1 VKPAVLSRG
10 QRRVQRL
17 LEVAPGA
24 LTWTILIAP
33 VVASFIFAP
42 YIAVAIFLIDIY
54 WFIRTG
60 MVVFG
65 VRRTYRRMK
74 QAGFEDWWQRC
85 LTVVAGPDRPDPRRI
100 VHAVLIPTYTEPYL
114 ILRETVRAI
123 ADAEYPMENKVVA
136 IITRESD
143 RPGWENVRRL
153 QAEFG
158 PRLRAF
164 FHIKDPLLPG
174 IVVGKSAAMAY
185 GGPVLRRELE
195 AMGLDPR
202 DVIVTDLDSDFR
214 VHRQYFAY
222 ISYHYVANRRRLEC
236 IFQPIPMFHNN
247 LWRVPF
253 AVRIMASACTQWQMF
268 LSSRPDRL
276 VAFSSYSM
284 SLDLVV
290 KAGYWDDDVIP
301 EDSRFYW
308 KSFFAT
314 HGQLQMVPV
323 FLPIYGDAPE
333 ASDRGI
339 FWERMK
345 THANQYNQIKR
356 WAWGVSDVPY
366 VTVRLL
372 RHAEIS
378 LWLRARRYGYMVFNH
393 LTWTT
398 LPVLLLFGAALPRL
412 LQEDW
417 NLTPAA
423 DRLALYAFILINIA
437 FLNIAALILVE
448 RRINPPMPR
457 DWSFPQQIWAY
468 LQLGLY
474 PIVGLLFSVLP
485 ALEAQTRLMLGMYLE
500 YKVTEKVAEGPV
512 EGTA

>member
-1 VKPAVLSRG
+1 
-10 QRRVQRL
+10 
-17 LEVAPGA
+17 
-24 LTWTILIAP
+24 
-33 VVASFIFAP
+33 
-42 YIAVAIFLIDIY
+42 
-54 WFIRTG
+54 
-60 MVVFG
+60 
-65 VRRTYRRMK
+65 
-74 QAGFEDWWQRC
+74 
-85 LTVVAGPDRPDPRRI
+85 
-100 VHAVLIPTYTEPYL
+100 
-114 ILRETVRAI
+114 
-123 ADAEYPMENKVVA
+123 
-136 IITRESD
+136 
-143 RPGWENVRRL
+143 
-153 QAEFG
+153 
-158 PRLRAF
+158 
-164 FHIKDPLLPG
+164 
-174 IVVGKSAAMAY
+174 
-185 GGPVLRRELE
+185 
-195 AMGLDPR
+195 MGLDPK

-222 ISYHYVANRRRLEC
+222 VTHHYVQDGQRLDC
-236 IFQPIPMFHNN
+236 VFQPIPMFHNN

-284 SLDLVV
+284 SLDLVI
-290 KAGYWDDDVIP
+290 KADYWDAYVIP

-308 KSFFAT
+308 KAFFAT
-314 HGQLQMVPV
+314 SGQLKMVPV

-333 ASDRGI
+333 ASDRGMP
-339 FWERMK
+339 WERVK

-356 WAWGVSDVPY
+356 WAWGVSDIPY

-372 RHAEIS
+372 RHSEIS

-417 NLTPAA
+417 NLATAA

-457 DWSFPQQIWAY
+457 AWGFFHRMWAY

-512 EGTA
+512 KGTA

>member
-1 VKPAVLSRG
+1 MYPIRLDRASTGGPTASHPFGGASDRRDQSNLSNPAPSITPNRG
-10 QRRVQRL
+10 QRHRVGCSSLGTVAKPATLSPAQRRIQRA

-33 VVASFIFAP
+33 VVASFVFAP
-42 YIAVAIFLIDIY
+42 YIALAIFLVDIY
-54 WFIRTG
+54 WFVRTG
-60 MVVFG
+60 TVVVG
-65 VRRTYRRMK
+65 IRSTYRTMK
-74 QAGFEDWWQRC
+74 RTAAEDWWQRC
-85 LTVVAGPDRPDPRRI
+85 LTLGVGPGLGDPRRI
-100 VHAVLIPTYTEPYL
+100 VHAVLIL
-114 ILRETVRAI
+114 
-123 ADAEYPMENKVVA
+123 
-136 IITRESD
+136 
-143 RPGWENVRRL
+143 
-153 QAEFG
+153 
-158 PRLRAF
+158 
-164 FHIKDPLLPG
+164 
-174 IVVGKSAAMAY
+174 
-185 GGPVLRRELE
+185 
-195 AMGLDPR
+195 
-202 DVIVTDLDSDFR
+202 TDLDSDFR

-222 ISYHYVANRRRLEC
+222 VTYHYVTDKRGPES

-284 SLDLVV
+284 SLDLVI
-290 KAGYWDDDVIP
+290 KADYWDDDVIP

-314 HGQLQMVPV
+314 HGRLQMVPV

-333 ASDRGI
+333 ASDRGMP
-339 FWERMK
+339 WERVK

-356 WAWGVSDVPY
+356 WAWGVSDIPY

-372 RHAEIS
+372 RHTEIP
-378 LWLRARRYGYMVFNH
+378 LWLKARRYGYMIFNH

-398 LPVLLLFGAALPRL
+398 LPILLLFGAALPRL

-417 NLTPAA
+417 NLTTAA

-457 DWSFPQQIWAY
+457 SWGPAHQIWAY
-468 LQLGLY
+468 VQLGLY

-500 YKVTEKVAEGPV
+500 YQVTEKVS

>member
-1 VKPAVLSRG
+1 VAKTASLSKG
-10 QRRVQRL
+10 QRRVQRA

-33 VVASFIFAP
+33 VLASFLFAP
-42 YIAVAIFLIDIY
+42 FIAFAIFLIDIY
-54 WFIRTG
+54 WFVRTG
-60 MVVFG
+60 TVVLG
-65 VRRTYRRMK
+65 IRSTYRRMK
-74 QAGFEDWWQRC
+74 RAMQQDWWQRC
-85 LTVVAGPDRPDPRRI
+85 QSVVASPTIPDPRRI
-100 VHAVLIPTYTEPYL
+100 VHAVLIPTYTEPYP

-123 ADAEYPMENKVVA
+123 AEADYPTENKVVA

-153 QAEFG
+153 QGEFG
-158 PRLRAF
+158 DRFRAF
-164 FHIKDPLLPG
+164 IHIKDPLLPG

-185 GGPVLRRELE
+185 GGPVLRHELE
-195 AMGLDPR
+195 AMGLDPK
-202 DVIVTDLDSDFR
+202 DIILTDLDSDFR

-222 ISYHYVANRRRLEC
+222 VTYHFVQDANRLEC
-236 IFQPIPMFHNN
+236 LFQPIPMFHNN

-284 SLDLVV
+284 SLDLVI
-290 KAGYWDDDVIP
+290 KADYWDNDVIP

-314 HGQLQMVPV
+314 HGRLKMVPV
-323 FLPIYGDAPE
+323 LLPIYGDAPE
-333 ASDRGI
+333 ASDRGMP
-339 FWERMK
+339 WERVK
-345 THANQYNQIKR
+345 THASQYNQIKR
-356 WAWGVSDVPY
+356 WAWGVSDIPY

-372 RHAEIS
+372 RHTEIP
-378 LWLRARRYGYMVFNH
+378 LWLKARRYGYMIFNH
-393 LTWTT
+393 LTWAT
-398 LPVLLLFGAALPRL
+398 LPIVLLFGAALPRL

-417 NLTPAA
+417 NLTTAA

-457 DWSFPQQIWAY
+457 TWGVVHQIWAY
-468 LQLGLY
+468 VQLGLY
-474 PIVGLLFSVLP
+474 PIVGLIFSVLP

-500 YKVTEKVAEGPV
+500 YQITEKVAEG
-512 EGTA
+512 TA